1 MVFFRRAASSAHI
14 DKDVAGVKMFHAFC
28 CKQSIFVS
36 MNFHPES
43 GSRAASL
50 ANDGIQEEVLAL

>member
-1 MVFFRRAASSAHI
+1 MLFWS
-14 DKDVAGVKMFHAFC
+14 
-28 CKQSIFVS
+28 KQSIFVRK
-36 MNFHPES
+36 NFHPES